1 KEAIVKKFLYNDKL
15 FEKLPQIKED
25 SELKNY
31 IIKTLGEKNG
41 IYVYTYS
48 NNDLI
53 FWGSEQIVP
62 RSDAGITEGSS
73 IITWNNGWYESY
85 KRSSVGFSVICLIPI
100 KANYPITNRFLN
112 NDFSNDLIKTPN
124 LEVASYN
131 DISVF
136 NLRNSD
142 GEYLFSLK
150 LRDSNFNT
158 FYSVLEIVM
167 WLLASLTAI
176 VLINMLCLS
185 LAKKGWVKVS
195 ILIFA
200 IC

>member
-1 KEAIVKKFLYNDKL
+1 MNNTLKIRFLLLLLILCFAGTAVTIHYTYQKKEILLIDGRKLESNLHKKEAIVKKFLYNDKL

-112 NDFSNDLIKTPN
+112 NDFSN
-124 LEVASYN
+124 
-131 DISVF
+131 
-136 NLRNSD
+136 
-142 GEYLFSLK
+142 
-150 LRDSNFNT
+150 
-158 FYSVLEIVM
+158 
-167 WLLASLTAI
+167 
-176 VLINMLCLS
+176 
-185 LAKKGWVKVS
+185 
-195 ILIFA
+195 IFG
-200 IC
+200 